1 LFQANK
7 PKDTKKDKPAKD
19 SGGGGGK
26 QKRKVTKL
34 YT

>member
-1 LFQANK
+1 LKKKCEKANK

-26 QKRKVTKL
+26 QKKKVH
-34 YT
+34 